1 VLGVRAF
8 PQLVGG
14 ESIAVGR
21 ERLLHGLDGVGR
33 IEPCSRVEVLLDVL
47 DLLVD
52 GFRDK
57 EIDAV
62 YQVLDKALGMLELL
76 LGETKCDMDGR

>member
-1 VLGVRAF
+1 MRAF

-21 ERLLHGLDGVGR
+21 ERMLDGLDGVGR
-33 IEPCSRVEVLLDVL
+33 VEPCSRVEVLLDVL
-47 DLLVD
+47 DLLIE
-52 GFRDK
+52 GFRDE

-62 YQVLDKALGMLELL
+62 YQVLNKALGILELL
-76 LGETKCDMDGR
+76 LGGAKCNMDGR